1 MYLTILLQLNI
12 SVEICCS
19 FTKKYP
25 ATLWHSVKEGDLPQ
39 VDTDCLFSHDGKLID
54 MGYMRE
60 DRSLS
65 FGPLIYIEDVDYWME
80 IPKLPTE

>member
-1 MYLTILLQLNI
+1 
-12 SVEICCS
+12 
-19 FTKKYP
+19 
-25 ATLWHSVKEGDLPQ
+25 
-39 VDTDCLFSHDGKLID
+39 